1 MHSVQLTGTPHSI
14 PSVIAVEVETGGTD
28 VVVEKKL
35 VVVSVRFCEVVL
47 AIYYTKFRWLKEY
60 KGSFCF
66 SLPYTYLKRIQKL
79 LIFLFDEIIFKNSN
93 LCQIYFRNSIETC
106 WKKVYKVNFKKLF

>member
-47 AIYYTKFRWLKEY
+47 AIYYTKFRWLEKI
-60 KGSFCF
+60 KGSSCF
-66 SLPYTYLKRIQKL
+66 SLKL
-79 LIFLFDEIIFKNSN
+79 I
-93 LCQIYFRNSIETC
+93 
-106 WKKVYKVNFKKLF
+106 